1 MRNKL
6 LPWRWFRKRN
16 KRRNARIPY
25 LFEAM
30 VAFNGP
36 PKRDKASEKG
46 YGQ

>member
-6 LPWRWFRKRN
+6 LPWRWFRKQN

-36 PKRDKASEKG
+36 VKYPRLSNVERK
-46 YGQ
+46 